1 MNLRGVMLLA
11 CVLAFAQE
19 ANATVVDARRAFV
32 QEPAKDVTRS
42 KVHRVYVADFTD
54 ESGRFSNLGR
64 FFAATLA
71 GMLGEDAMGFVVV
84 DRVQVR
90 RNVSKSGRTD
100 QELAGSDVLAKL
112 VSDIGA
118 DGILWGKVS
127 VNQNVATINLVMR
140 DPLGKELAQ
149 RRYEEK
155 LDGELR
161 ADLEASQSGSI
172 FYYAALDGV
181 SPPKCLYCPAPE
193 WPLGQGSPG
202 REGDVVLSI
211 LVTLEGKA
219 DQMRVAQTLD
229 PVFDRAALEC
239 VRSWRFEPAKDA
251 EDKLVPVRLP
261 VQVTFKRRWQLR

>member
-1 MNLRGVMLLA
+1 
-11 CVLAFAQE
+11 
-19 ANATVVDARRAFV
+19 
-32 QEPAKDVTRS
+32 
-42 KVHRVYVADFTD
+42 
-54 ESGRFSNLGR
+54 
-64 FFAATLA
+64 
-71 GMLGEDAMGFVVV
+71 
-84 DRVQVR
+84 
-90 RNVSKSGRTD
+90 
-100 QELAGSDVLAKL
+100 VLAKL

-127 VNQNVATINLVMR
+127 VNQNVATIDLVMR

-172 FYYAALDGV
+172 FYYAGLDGV
-181 SPPKCLYCPAPE
+181 SPPKCLYCPVPE

-239 VRSWRFEPAKDA
+239 VRLGVLSQPK
-251 EDKLVPVRLP
+251 
-261 VQVTFKRRWQLR
+261 TLRKSPCLCAYLFR